1 MSVQAA
7 PALVAGAVPQPAPLN
22 SATTMPI
29 QLTSAYTVQRPF
41 YLAGQRV
48 EVGATV
54 DLPWPLAAELAN
66 AGKVMPV
73 VAVASD
79 LMAGSADP
87 VDPVDPVA
95 DPLPPKRTPRRP
107 GPGNSA

>member
-7 PALVAGAVPQPAPLN
+7 PALVAGAVPQPAPLH

-79 LMAGSADP
+79 LMAGP

>member
-7 PALVAGAVPQPAPLN
+7 PALVAGAVPQPQRTGH
-22 SATTMPI
+22 TTMPPI

-79 LMAGSADP
+79 LMAGPA
-87 VDPVDPVA
+87 DPVDPVA
-95 DPLPPKRTPRRP
+95 DPLPPKRTQRRP
-107 GPGNSA
+107 VAGASD

>member
-73 VAVASD
+73 VA
-79 LMAGSADP
+79 
-87 VDPVDPVA
+87 